1 LTISYYGIIL
11 FYVPSPSDLRS
22 ELQAAGLR
30 VTAQR
35 LTVLAVLREEGRH
48 LRADEIIEATHARL
62 QTVSTQAVYS
72 ALSALCGTGLI
83 RRIEPAGSAALYEA
97 RVADNHH
104 HVVCR
109 VCGLIADVECV
120 VGDAPCLDPSSIGGF
135 VIDEA
140 EVTFWG
146 LCPACQQAAAS
157 LPPESQSTSQGD

>member
-1 LTISYYGIIL
+1 M
-11 FYVPSPSDLRS
+11 PSSSDLRS

-35 LTVLAVLREEGRH
+35 LTVLAVLREEGSH

-109 VCGLIADVECV
+109 VCGTVSDLDCA
-120 VGDAPCLDPSSIGGF
+120 VGKAPCLELPSAASGY

-146 LCPACQQAAAS
+146 ICPDCNPVSEATRA
-157 LPPESQSTSQGD
+157 TSNKEPDHA

>member
-1 LTISYYGIIL
+1 M
-11 FYVPSPSDLRS
+11 
-22 ELQAAGLR
+22 R

-35 LTVLAVLREEGRH
+35 LTVLAVLREKGRH
-48 LRADEIIEATHARL
+48 LRADEIIKATHARL

-72 ALSALCGTGLI
+72 ALSALCGACLV

-109 VCGLIADVECV
+109 VCGAIADVDCP
-120 VGDAPCLDPSSIGGF
+120 VGAAPCLGPSSSGGF
-135 VIDEA
+135 LIDEA

-146 LCPACQQAAAS
+146 LCPNCQQTGVSLPLEGRAAS
-157 LPPESQSTSQGD
+157 EGE

>member
-1 LTISYYGIIL
+1 M
-11 FYVPSPSDLRS
+11 RE
-22 ELQAAGLR
+22 ELKDAGLR

-35 LTVLAVLREEGRH
+35 LTVLDVLREDRGHHRVDEVI
-48 LRADEIIEATHARL
+48 RATQARL
-62 QTVSTQAVYS
+62 QTVSTQAVYN
-72 ALSALCGTGLI
+72 ALGALCAAGLV

-109 VCGLIADVECV
+109 VCGAIADVDCV
-120 VGDAPCLDPSSIGGF
+120 LGAAPCLDPSASAGF

-146 LCPACQQAAAS
+146 VCPTCQKSAAS
-157 LPPESQSTSQGD
+157 PLLSNRVSIQGD